1 MTHDEIIALVKA
13 VAIGA
18 SQQAVVDACRIE
30 RLDLD
35 KKQADLRSELTALLQ
50 HNERE
55 FNLAL
60 TAHGQQVRD
69 SAEKILDTVE
79 RRFVSLD
86 RYAPVERLL
95 YATVTVVLMTV
106 VGWAMSLI
114 YQHGATVV
122 K

>member
-50 HNERE
+50 H
-55 FNLAL
+55 AL
-60 TAHGQQVRD
+60 THHSDLRRD
-69 SAEKILDTVE
+69 AIEKTLGTVE

-86 RYAPVERLL
+86 RYLPVEKLL
-95 YATVTVVLMTV
+95 YATVACVLLTVL
-106 VGWAMSLI
+106 GWGLSLV
-114 YQHGATVV
+114 YQHGAALGR
-122 K
+122 